1 MTGKATWI
9 SLPRAVV
16 VGHDTLSRT
25 VEAVDDVGLTGRPL
39 LVTSPTPNS
48 VAGERV
54 LADFEAAGAD
64 PAVVVIESA
73 TFGAVER
80 VVQAV
85 GDADADYLVGIGGGK
100 AIDVA
105 KMAGSRTDLEFVS
118 VPTAASHDG
127 IVSGRGSI
135 PEGDARHSVAA
146 APPVVVIADT
156 MVLADAPWELTT
168 AGCADIISNY
178 TAVKDWQLAQRLR
191 NVEYSHYAATL
202 SEMTAELLVDTA
214 DTIRPGLE
222 ESAYSVVQALVS
234 SGVAMS
240 IAGSSRPA
248 SGAEHLFS
256 HQLDRLAPGTALHGH
271 QVGIG
276 TIMMMYLHEG
286 ETGAWRR
293 VRTALESLDAPTT
306 AEELGVDPD
315 DIVEALTTAH
325 EIRDRYTI
333 LGGGMSESA
342 ARQLARHTG
351 VI

>member
-1 MTGKATWI
+1 MTGKSTWI

-25 VEAVDDVGLTGRPL
+25 VEAVADVGLTGRPL
-39 LVTSPTPNS
+39 LVTSPTPNT
-48 VAGERV
+48 VAGDRV
-54 LADFEAAGAD
+54 AEAFRADGGD
-64 PAVVVIESA
+64 PEVMVIESA
-73 TFGAVER
+73 NFDSVER
-80 VVQAV
+80 VIERVHES
-85 GDADADYLVGIGGGK
+85 GADYLVGIGGGK

-105 KMAGSRTDLEFVS
+105 KMAGSETDLEFVS
-118 VPTAASHDG
+118 IPTAASHDG

-146 APPVVVIADT
+146 APPIAVVADT
-156 MVLADAPWELTT
+156 TILADAPWELTT

-202 SEMTAELLVDTA
+202 SEMTAELLVENA

-222 ESAYSVVQALVS
+222 ESAYTVVQALVS

-271 QVGIG
+271 QVAREHRRPDHG
-276 TIMMMYLHEG
+276 
-286 ETGAWRR
+286 RR
-293 VRTALESLDAPTT
+293 VGSRRGHYRGGPHDRPR
-306 AEELGVDPD
+306 DPRPLHD
-315 DIVEALTTAH
+315 PRERN
-325 EIRDRYTI
+325 E
-333 LGGGMSESA
+333 
-342 ARQLARHTG
+342 
-351 VI
+351 

>member
-202 SEMTAELLVDTA
+202 SEMTA
-214 DTIRPGLE
+214 
-222 ESAYSVVQALVS
+222 
-234 SGVAMS
+234 
-240 IAGSSRPA
+240 
-248 SGAEHLFS
+248 
-256 HQLDRLAPGTALHGH
+256 
-271 QVGIG
+271 
-276 TIMMMYLHEG
+276 
-286 ETGAWRR
+286 
-293 VRTALESLDAPTT
+293 
-306 AEELGVDPD
+306 
-315 DIVEALTTAH
+315 
-325 EIRDRYTI
+325 
-333 LGGGMSESA
+333 
-342 ARQLARHTG
+342 
-351 VI
+351 